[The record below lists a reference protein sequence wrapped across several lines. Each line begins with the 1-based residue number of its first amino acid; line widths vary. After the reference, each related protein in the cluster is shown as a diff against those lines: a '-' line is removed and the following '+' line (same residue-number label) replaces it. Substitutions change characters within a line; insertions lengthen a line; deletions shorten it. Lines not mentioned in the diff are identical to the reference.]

1 MFRRLRAG
9 LGLALALVFAPAVV
23 RAADEAADTLH
34 MEHPPGKYGIVVSA
48 TRTPKDPAE
57 VPNAVS
63 IVSGEE
69 LRRRGTRTLAQALQ
83 DVVGID
89 TGEGSDNGTRFPNIG
104 MWGLKEFDALLIT
117 LDGIPVGGPFNP
129 NLAHVPIE
137 DIERIEFVKG
147 PQGTLYGVS
156 AFAGM
161 IQIFTRD
168 KEEAHWHAT
177 AGGGSFGNGHGSL
190 GYQVPLSNDYSLR
203 LGGSY
208 SHAEGWQ
215 DRTPSDIGRGSATLL
230 GPLAGGNF
238 TLEVLGLTDHQDW
251 GSPLPFDAGELVPGF
266 ELDRNYAIKDAEVEH
281 KMFGAITHYS
291 RPVSSMHKLENTLG
305 FTQDNQRFLRS
316 FPGEIAGDTVT
327 SEGVLLEPKETTVYE
342 DLRLISHFAMAGD
355 HELVS
360 GVALTWG
367 KTTADGK
374 GFDFE
379 QLLSEYPNIPS
390 SSDEPVG
397 DLRSFKDD
405 RTFFG
410 AYLHDSWTLHPRLTL
425 AGGGR
430 YDATHEKLHAQ
441 AQEQDGVSPLEVA
454 DDEANEGEFS
464 GDISALIRLMPEGT
478 TSKFQTANL
487 YGSWRTS
494 FKPAAPNLTE
504 AEGAEILDP
513 ETTHSWEVGLKARF
527 YENFTLNLSSFD
539 MTFNNMVVSILGP
552 TLEPEFTNAG
562 EQRFKGSEVEL
573 GYAPPA
579 FPGTSLSLGYA
590 YHDPRF
596 VHFTFVTPDGEFRDV
611 SGNNLELAPK
621 DLIHTKLAFAAPQG
635 PGAFVAIRYQG
646 ERFFNRRNTF
656 TTPAY
661 TEWDAGLS
669 FERGPWMLAVIGR
682 NLSDDRHPVTES
694 EIGDSQFY
702 MSPPRNVHAELT
714 LRY

>member
-9 LGLALALVFAPAVV
+9 LGLACALLWAPAVAV
-23 RAADEAADTLH
+23 AADDAADTLH
-34 MEHPPGKYGIVVSA
+34 MEHPPGKYGIIVSA

-129 NLAHVPIE
+129 NLAHIPIE

-161 IQIFTRD
+161 IQVFTRD
-168 KEEAHWHAT
+168 KEEKRWHAT
-177 AGGGSFGNGHGSL
+177 AGGGSFGQGHGAL
-190 GYQVPLSNDYSLR
+190 GYQVPLANAYSLR

-215 DRTPSDIGRGSATLL
+215 DRTPSDIGRGSATLM
-230 GPLAGGNF
+230 GPLGAGDF
-238 TLEVLGLTDHQDW
+238 TLDVLGLSDHQDW
-251 GSPLPFDAGELVPGF
+251 GSPLPFDAGELLPGF
-266 ELDRNYAIKDAEVEH
+266 EIDRNYAVSDAEVEH
-281 KMFGAITHYS
+281 KMFGAITRYAL
-291 RPVSSMHKLENTLG
+291 PISSMHRLENTLS
-305 FTQDNQRFLRS
+305 FAQDNQRMLRS
-316 FPGEIAGDTVT
+316 FPGEISGDTVV

-342 DLRLISHFAMAGD
+342 DLRLITRFDLKGA

-360 GVALTWG
+360 GVAVTWG

-374 GFDFE
+374 GFDFD

-390 SSDEPVG
+390 SDDVPVG

-410 AYLHDSWTLHPRLTL
+410 VYLHDSWTLHPRFTL
-425 AGGGR
+425 AAGGR

-464 GDISALIRLMPEGT
+464 GDISALVRLVPDGGV
-478 TSKFQTANL
+478 KNIQTANL
-487 YGSWRTS
+487 YGSWKS
-494 FKPAAPNLTE
+494 AFKPAAPNLSE

-513 ETTHSWEVGLKARF
+513 ETTHSWEIGLKARMF
-527 YENFTLNLSSFD
+527 ESFGLNLSTFD
-539 MTFNNMVVSILGP
+539 MTFNNMVVSILSP
-552 TLEPEFTNAG
+552 TLEPELTNAG
-562 EQRFKGSEVEL
+562 EQRFKGTEVEL
-573 GYAPPA
+573 SYTPPRSRAPRSPPA
-579 FPGTSLSLGYA
+579 TRITIRSSCISRSSPRTASSATS
-590 YHDPRF
+590 
-596 VHFTFVTPDGEFRDV
+596 
-611 SGNNLELAPK
+611 
-621 DLIHTKLAFAAPQG
+621 AA
-635 PGAFVAIRYQG
+635 RTWSW
-646 ERFFNRRNTF
+646 RRRISST
-656 TTPAY
+656 
-661 TEWDAGLS
+661 
-669 FERGPWMLAVIGR
+669 
-682 NLSDDRHPVTES
+682 
-694 EIGDSQFY
+694 
-702 MSPPRNVHAELT
+702 
-714 LRY
+714 